1 MRNRIPI
8 AIGPGVVTDNTV
20 TAINTG
26 NWSDASLVRWWSGL
40 PQMIGGWET
49 NTVDTVSGKARGL
62 FAWRDRLGLL
72 NIAIGTHTN
81 LYVWQDGTIYD
92 ITPEDE
98 TLLLEDGGDLLA
110 EDSSTTT
117 LLESSFTPGN
127 ENGLGGLG
135 YGVGPYGLGDYGEP
149 TTNDSFPLTWT
160 FDSYGQNLIA
170 NPRGGAIYR
179 WTNDVAAPAERLPNA
194 PTQVYAISVS
204 DTSRQILAYGCN
216 EESTDL
222 FNPRAIRWCD
232 IESPNSWTTTAT
244 NNAGEQIL
252 DGNGRLIRTIK
263 TAQGAFIWSETE
275 LFFQQYI
282 GDPAVTFRF
291 TRQSANAGLVGPNAV
306 AMLGQTA
313 YWITPSLDFLAAPI
327 GGEPQRLVCPVQREF
342 EDNLAAVQ
350 QEKIFAGSI
359 SKYGEIWWFYPDSR
373 DGLECSRAIHFSTL
387 GQGWGKHVLARTAFL
402 DAAPSEY
409 PVGVDASGLV
419 YWHERGRTANGGLIN
434 AFIQSGDIRL
444 AEGGQTMLVRGLWP
458 DFDDQQGVVNL
469 SIKTKAYPQA
479 SYATYGPYSLLT
491 TSQKVDFM
499 ASGRFMAVRLE
510 SNSGPG
516 FWRLSPLNFEG
527 TQRGAR

>member
-26 NWSDASLVRWWSGL
+26 NWSDASFVRWWSGL

-98 TLLLEDGGDLLA
+98 TLLLEDASDLVA

-127 ENGLGGLG
+127 ENGLGGAG
-135 YGVGPYGLGDYGEP
+135 YGTGPYGLGDYGEP

-179 WTNDVAAPAERLPNA
+179 WTNDVTAPAERLPNA

-216 EESTDL
+216 EESNDL

-232 IESPNSWTTTAT
+232 IESPDSWTTTAT

-387 GQGWGKHVLARTAFL
+387 GQGWGKHALARTAFL

>member
-98 TLLLEDGGDLLA
+98 TLLLEDEGDLLA